1 MAPRGR
7 QQRALSALRRHLRPV
22 EDGML
27 LAASPAGGSACSSP
41 SSGSS
46 DGSAL
51 FRPGFRFDRVAW
63 ERDGYLVLPDVL
75 TDEARE
81 RWLSTLQRLQRLQDE
96 ITLRTDWNDGA
107 AWASLGLR
115 PREPRATA
123 ADCERI
129 AGGSEQGSMSL
140 FPAGFGEL
148 PLADRL
154 RAPITCGFQFQGCL
168 PEYFPAA
175 HDPWL
180 MDVTTEHPEWMALQ
194 RELLRPM
201 GAPPDQPLRPV
212 RYDHSVM
219 LNRTARGP
227 DSGRRWHAHPMDARD
242 SPRTNAPGEEFFDAA
257 RMVEPELTLT
267 RTLVYPNGIKEEDGG
282 LLGLIP
288 GAHHFR
294 GEYYDTSSLLLLLVQ
309 SISVDLF

>member
-1 MAPRGR
+1 MRDWDAFTDPPATVTMAPRGR
-7 QQRALSALRRHLRPV
+7 QQRALSALRHHLRPG

-81 RWLSTLQRLQRLQDE
+81 RWLSTLQRLQRIQDE

-123 ADCERI
+123 ADYYIPR
-129 AGGSEQGSMSL
+129 
-140 FPAGFGEL
+140 P
-148 PLADRL
+148 
-154 RAPITCGFQFQGCL
+154 
-168 PEYFPAA
+168 
-175 HDPWL
+175 
-180 MDVTTEHPEWMALQ
+180 TT
-194 RELLRPM
+194 
-201 GAPPDQPLRPV
+201 
-212 RYDHSVM
+212 
-219 LNRTARGP
+219 
-227 DSGRRWHAHPMDARD
+227 
-242 SPRTNAPGEEFFDAA
+242 
-257 RMVEPELTLT
+257 
-267 RTLVYPNGIKEEDGG
+267 KEEDGG